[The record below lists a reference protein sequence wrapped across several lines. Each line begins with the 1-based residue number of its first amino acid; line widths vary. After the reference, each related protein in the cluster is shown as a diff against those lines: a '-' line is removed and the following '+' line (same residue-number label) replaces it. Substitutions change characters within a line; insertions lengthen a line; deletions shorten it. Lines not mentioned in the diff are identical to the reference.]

1 MLKFTSVSVSARAI
15 TDITLTGTTRTRIT
29 DLIIDPITG
38 RTTGTAG
45 IVIIAIIIVIP
56 IITGASSTGIAA
68 PGWLEAISSQP
79 NFFERKLAKEIQ
91 PHETR
96 RSIFLTLATAPVWTQ
111 GLCPA
116 HRSGILFS
124 TAE

>member
-1 MLKFTSVSVSARAI
+1 MLKFTSVSGSVRAI
-15 TDITLTGTTRTRIT
+15 TDITLTGTIIRTGIT
-29 DLIIDPITG
+29 LDLIIDPITG

-45 IVIIAIIIVIP
+45 IVIAIIIVI
-56 IITGASSTGIAA
+56 ITGASLIGIAT

-79 NFFERKLAKEIQ
+79 NFFERKLSEEIR

-96 RSIFLTLATAPVWTQ
+96 WSIFLILATPLVWSQ
-111 GLCPA
+111 GFCPA